1 MSDAADSDTSVK
13 IPSQPLGASA
23 QGGSTEPRDAASGSP
38 ARAGGSGQQPLPAM
52 GFAPALAGSWLLFE
66 VDGQVCAVDSRQLR
80 QIALASS
87 LVELPGQR
95 RRDWPG
101 VIAWQHRVLAVLDC
115 GAAMGRRASLG
126 REGARVLLVQ
136 DDARLW
142 ALLVDQVRG
151 VHQAPPEQWIEVQAG
166 LPAPWNSV
174 RALLPLPAESGGEVC
189 PVLHVPTLCK
199 GCLEAPSDT
208 PSPRAEPPEF
218 RA

>member
-1 MSDAADSDTSVK
+1 MSEAAHSEASVK
-13 IPSQPLGASA
+13 IPSPRFPGSA
-23 QGGSTEPRDAASGSP
+23 AGGFTEPGDGESAGP
-38 ARAGGSGQQPLPAM
+38 AQAGAPGLPSMPAM
-52 GFAPALAGSWLLFE
+52 GFAAALAGSWLLFE

-87 LVELPGQR
+87 IVELPGQR
-95 RRDWPG
+95 PRGWPG
-101 VIAWQHRVLAVLDC
+101 VIAWQQRVLAVLDC

-151 VHQAPPEQWIEVQAG
+151 VHQAPPEQLIEVQAG
-166 LPAPWNSV
+166 LPSPWNSV

-199 GCLEAPSDT
+199 GCLEAPT
-208 PSPRAEPPEF
+208 GAPSPRAEPPEF